1 MSGEKYAF
9 MNKSEVLW
17 FFGALVAVVGF
28 LALFTKNPA
37 QEARYQRDEKNAAW
51 ALLATKILL

>member
-37 QEARYQRDEKNAAW
+37 QEASQRDEKNAAW

>member
-37 QEARYQRDEKNAAW
+37 QEASTSV
-51 ALLATKILL
+51 TKRMQPGRF